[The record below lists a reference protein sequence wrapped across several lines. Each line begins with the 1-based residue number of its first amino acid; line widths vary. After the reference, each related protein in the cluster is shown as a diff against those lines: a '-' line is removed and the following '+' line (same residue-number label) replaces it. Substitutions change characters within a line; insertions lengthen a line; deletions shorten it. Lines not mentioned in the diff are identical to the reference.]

1 MKSRIARTVTLLG
14 LMGGLQ
20 VAQAEPNTT
29 PGGVATEAHAGHGQQ
44 ASDGAFH
51 KRFDN
56 AAKWVERFD
65 NLERTAWQKPD
76 EVVSALG
83 LKGTESVA
91 DIGAGTGYF
100 ATRIAQR
107 VPEGKVFAA
116 DVEPD
121 MVRYLGERAKAE
133 KLTNI
138 VPVQAGQASDNL
150 PEPVDVVLLVN
161 TYHHIGNRETYF
173 AALASKLKP
182 DGRLVI
188 VDFKPDSPDGPPRE
202 HRVASEKAIAEMK
215 AAGYA
220 LAETHDFLPRQY
232 FLVFRRTK
240 S

>member
-1 MKSRIARTVTLLG
+1 MTLLG
-14 LMGGLQ
+14 LMGGFQ
-20 VAQAEPNTT
+20 AAQAEPNISA
-29 PGGVATEAHAGHGQQ
+29 GGTADTAQAQASKPQAGHAQ
-44 ASDGAFH
+44 SDGSLH
-51 KRFDN
+51 RRFDD
-56 AAKWVERFD
+56 AAKWAERFD
-65 NLERTAWQKPD
+65 NPERAAWQMPD
-76 EVVSALG
+76 AVVSALG
-83 LKGTESVA
+83 LKGNESVA

-133 KLTNI
+133 KLANI
-138 VPVQAGQASDNL
+138 VPVQAGEASDNL

-182 DGRLVI
+182 NGRLAI
-188 VDFKPDSPDGPPRE
+188 VDFRPDSPGGPPRE
-202 HRVASEKAIAEMK
+202 HRISAQKATKELK
-215 AAGYA
+215 AAGYE

-232 FLVFRRTK
+232 FLVFRRAG